1 MRTCPACGEDTKA
14 ETTEPCT
21 ECGFSP
27 VAPEDDP
34 SWDEGVWA
42 EEAEAQEH
50 ATFETSTPEAPPPPS
65 PPPQAPPTPQAPAP
79 AETPGDGFPDQPEPP
94 APARSGP
101 RVAPIWIVLI
111 LVGIAW
117 QAFNLF
123 DGCGEIFSEKTG
135 PTAEETESALEDD
148 AAAQELTG
156 ATVECPDSA
165 EDTEVGATF
174 DCTVTA
180 SQGRTETITVT
191 NNEDNFEWSREPFF
205 RLQRDRSP

>member
-34 SWDEGVWA
+34 SWDQSVWA
-42 EEAEAQEH
+42 EEAA
-50 ATFETSTPEAPPPPS
+50 A
-65 PPPQAPPTPQAPAP
+65 QAPRTATAGDQAPAPRDAAAPGADQQAPAP
-79 AETPGDGFPDQPEPP
+79 AETPGYGFPDQPEPP

-123 DGCGEIFSEKTG
+123 DGCGEIFSDKPG

-148 AAAQELTG
+148 AAAQGLTG
-156 ATVECPDSA
+156 ATVDCPDSA